1 MTKNLDRASLKIAIK
16 EILTEDRELLRN
28 IMKELLEEEVRTN
41 ESTMISD
48 EEVRVLAKRQ
58 FKKYANVF
66 KALA

>member
-1 MTKNLDRASLKIAIK
+1 MTKNLDRAELKIAIK
-16 EILTEDRELLRN
+16 EILTEDRELLRD

-41 ESTMISD
+41 ESSEIS
-48 EEVRVLAKRQ
+48 EEEARLLAKRQ